1 MAPVSIGGMR
11 HQVIKTAHTQ
21 PIGHWQDLH
30 ILPGLNA
37 VTGDEGSGKTRLM
50 CELAQSTADAL
61 WLDLRL
67 PEHDDDTPEQVWA
80 QLQSRCPRWSE
91 ALRTDLTEALGLAE
105 HLGKR
110 LFMLSTGSRRKV
122 ALVGLLASGA
132 SITCLDQ
139 PYAALDLASV
149 RVVREFLQDMAEHPT
164 RAWVVADYEAD
175 PELPWAS
182 VVHLA

>member
-1 MAPVSIGGMR
+1 MWN
-11 HQVIKTAHTQ
+11 QVLNTQ
-21 PIGHWQDLH
+21 DVKPLLTWQGLQ

-37 VTGDEGSGKTRLM
+37 VTGDEGSGKTRLLR
-50 CELAQSTADAL
+50 ELSESCSDAL

-67 PEHDDDTPEQVWA
+67 PEHDELTPEQVWA
-80 QLQSRCPRWSE
+80 QLQARCPLWNAELQSE
-91 ALRTDLTEALGLAE
+91 LARALQLQD

-110 LFMLSTGSRRKV
+110 LFMLSAGSRRKV

-132 SITCLDQ
+132 PVMCLDQ

-149 RVVREFLQDMAEHPT
+149 RVIREFLEDMAEHPL

-175 PELPWAS
+175 EALPWRS
-182 VVHLA
+182 ITVIV

>member
-1 MAPVSIGGMR
+1 MWK
-11 HQVIKTAHTQ
+11 QVLNDADQ
-21 PIGHWQDLH
+21 PALQVWQGLR

-37 VTGDEGSGKTRLM
+37 VTGDEGSGKTRL
-50 CELAQSTADAL
+50 LRDLSQSTANAL

-67 PEHDDDTPEQVWA
+67 PGHDEHTPEEVWAELRSRCTSWNA
-80 QLQSRCPRWSE
+80 QLQANLLD
-91 ALRTDLTEALGLAE
+91 ALQLQD

-132 SITCLDQ
+132 GITCLDQ
-139 PYAALDLASV
+139 PYAALDLPSA
-149 RVVREFLQDMAEHPT
+149 RVVREFLHEMADHAH

-175 PELPWAS
+175 PALPWRS
-182 VVHLA
+182 MIHLPI

>member
-1 MAPVSIGGMR
+1 MSAVSIDTMLDQR
-11 HQVIKTAHTQ
+11 VNTPQA
-21 PIGHWQDLH
+21 PLLEWQGLR

-37 VTGDEGSGKTRLM
+37 VTGDEGSGKTRLLQALT
-50 CELAQSTADAL
+50 ETTADAL

-67 PEHDDDTPEQVWA
+67 PAHDEHTPEEVWA
-80 QLQSRCPRWSE
+80 ALQARCPRWNSE
-91 ALRTDLTEALGLAE
+91 LHAELLDALQLQD

-110 LFMLSTGSRRKV
+110 LFMLSAGSRRKV

-132 SITCLDQ
+132 AVTCLDQ
-139 PYAALDLASV
+139 PYAALDMASV
-149 RVVREFLQDMAEHPT
+149 RLLREFLADMAEHST

-182 VVHLA
+182 QINL